1 MEIVWGV
8 IVIVLTLPCWGGQV
22 ISWFAPDLGAR
33 LKLMESKD
41 SVEPVYYADVRGEA
55 LWDTL
60 TLWAMPLA
68 GALLI
73 IDNTAWPYFGMTAG
87 AVYVYFAG
95 RGIVTRRA
103 MQQRG
108 YRIGDPENVIT
119 AYAALAV
126 WGLVGA
132 VTLIAATTVLSTS

>member
-1 MEIVWGV
+1 MEILWGV
-8 IVIVLTLPCWGGQV
+8 IVIVLTLPCWGGQT
-22 ISWFAPDLGAR
+22 ISWFAPNLAAR
-33 LKLMESKD
+33 LKLMESEN
-41 SVEPVYYADVRGEA
+41 SVEPVYYADIRGEA

-68 GALLI
+68 GVLLVF
-73 IDNTAWPYFGMTAG
+73 DSAAWPYFGLAAG

-95 RGIVTRRA
+95 RGILTRRA

-108 YRIGDPENVIT
+108 YRIGDPENISI

-126 WGLVGA
+126 WGLAGA
-132 VTLIAATTVLSTS
+132 ITVVVAASVLSNS